1 MLEEL
6 VIKFNELWECI
17 FWEVIVYYYICLM
30 IVWFI
35 NIFFRYK
42 LKNKIYVYKIF
53 LKIYFKSL
61 LIN

>member
-6 VIKFNELWECI
+6 VIKFNELWECM
-17 FWEVIVYYYICLM
+17 FWEVIVYDYICLM

-35 NIFFRYK
+35 YIFFRYK

-61 LIN
+61 LI

>member
-6 VIKFNELWECI
+6 VIKFNELWECM
-17 FWEVIVYYYICLM
+17 FWEVIVYDYICLM

-42 LKNKIYVYKIF
+42 LNNKIYVYKIF

-61 LIN
+61 LI